1 MNCSPCHLSKSAP
14 HLSIL
19 HLSPSLPASHIPHP
33 TTTTQ
38 ANRLSSQD
46 LTNTMS
52 DYKYTFE
59 VTMTCGGCSN
69 AVRKALEKNSE
80 VITRF
85 DIDQEKD
92 TVRVDS
98 ELSRVSFK
106 RMSDND
112 EVILVVAGHCF
123 VNRVVVHLY
132 LNVGGCQGDSCKDRK
147 GSRSCPRMSIGHN
160 MARNFQFPVT
170 RSSSPRR

>member
-1 MNCSPCHLSKSAP
+1 
-14 HLSIL
+14 
-19 HLSPSLPASHIPHP
+19 
-33 TTTTQ
+33 
-38 ANRLSSQD
+38 
-46 LTNTMS
+46 MS

-98 ELSRVSFK
+98 ELSREDVK
-106 RMSDND
+106 A
-112 EVILVVAGHCF
+112 ILVKTGKAVDP
-123 VNRVVVHLY
+123 VH
-132 LNVGGCQGDSCKDRK
+132 
-147 GSRSCPRMSIGHN
+147 
-160 MARNFQFPVT
+160 A
-170 RSSSPRR
+170 